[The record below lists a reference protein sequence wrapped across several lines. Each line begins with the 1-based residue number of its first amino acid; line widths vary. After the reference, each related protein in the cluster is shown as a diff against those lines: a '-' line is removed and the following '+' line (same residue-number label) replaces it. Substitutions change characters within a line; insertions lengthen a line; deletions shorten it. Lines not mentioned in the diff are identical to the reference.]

1 MPFNNLIEK
10 HTQESDRT
18 TINQLL
24 DALDDA
30 LKAHVVNLSPAE
42 RKKYGNLTKKGD
54 LLARKVRDFRREEP
68 EKSSPDVTW
77 EEFEADFTDSHF
89 FEGIFN
95 RLASTSQSVKNAQ
108 HLHNW
113 DMYHQAKNDYKYT
126 KYKDSIEPGYEI
138 KREQL
143 SKFFP
148 NSGKK
153 GGKSKKAATPENGD

>member
-10 HTQESDRT
+10 HTQAADRT
-18 TINQLL
+18 AITQII
-24 DALDDA
+24 DALENA
-30 LKAHVVNLSPAE
+30 LKAHVVNLSPQE
-42 RKKYGNLTKKGD
+42 RKKYGNLTKKGG
-54 LLARKVRDFRREEP
+54 LLVRKARDFRREEP
-68 EKSSPDVTW
+68 NKSSPDVTW
-77 EEFEADFTDSHF
+77 DEFEPDFTDSHF
-89 FEGIFN
+89 FDGIFN
-95 RLASTSQSVKNAQ
+95 RMASIAQSVKDAQ

-113 DMYHQAKNDYKYT
+113 DLYHQAKNDYKYT

-153 GGKSKKAATPENGD
+153 GGRTKKGAAPENGA